1 MTAWRDAILA
11 QLPQKGPALAVVA
24 DPDRLLRDARL
35 LDAVCARGVEV
46 ARAEEPVA
54 FRYAY
59 EASLRPR
66 LDRGED
72 VRVLVVVASD
82 AEARTLPCD
91 VLARSQPVRGL
102 GLAALCPRLSYP
114 VLRELDP
121 LTFDA
126 IIDAH
131 AGYTGATLGDAAT
144 REFVLKRVYRID
156 PEAIHTAADAVC
168 LLFEKH
174 TRTLPMPAPLD
185 AELVRRLSARP
196 ALAAWPLSEWM
207 ESREAFLRAVQ
218 SAWPGYLAE
227 RAGRS
232 VAAAGGLRFPFDDD
246 AVRRRVDTLFLD
258 GVLRPVPFDAAD
270 ALPSWARVGVE
281 QPTPVAALER
291 LDRQLAHA
299 RVERPHADAHFTQW
313 LAFARTWAAVVA
325 AHARLD
331 GPRPTELEAR
341 YDEVRAEVDAAFAA
355 WMETHYASLANVLLP
370 GMRPVM
376 VHQVAGFLARQR
388 SANARGRVALLVV
401 DGMALDQWLTLREG
415 LAPVL
420 GGAHVEESAI
430 FAWVPTVTSVSR
442 QALFAGRTPLYFG
455 ESLFETGR
463 DEARWRRAWHEAG
476 VVPEAVRYARA
487 AEAASIETVGAW
499 IDHPKVAVV
508 GLVLN
513 TLDDA
518 MHGAVLGLPQLHGAV
533 QLWGAQG
540 RIGTL
545 LARLLDGGFEV
556 FVTADHGNTEAV
568 GGGRLSEGVLVDK
581 AGERARCYASAALR
595 ARALTDAPAALPWP
609 GVGLPPSVHVL
620 LAPGRQAFLPLGERR
635 VVHGGIVLEEVVV
648 PFVRIFQP

>member
-1 MTAWRDAILA
+1 MSAWREAILA
-11 QLPQKGPALAVVA
+11 QLPQKGPALALVA
-24 DPDRLLRDARL
+24 DPDRLLQDARL
-35 LDAVCARGVEV
+35 LDAVRARGVEV
-46 ARAEEPVA
+46 VRAEEPVA

-59 EASLRPR
+59 DASLRPR

-72 VRVLVVVASD
+72 VRALVVVGSD
-82 AEARTLPCD
+82 AEARALPCD
-91 VLARSQPVRGL
+91 VLALSQSVRGL

-114 VLRELDP
+114 ALRELDP
-121 LTFDA
+121 QTFDA
-126 IIDAH
+126 VIDAH
-131 AGYTGATLGDAAT
+131 AEYTGAPLGDQAT

-156 PEAIHTAADAVC
+156 PEAIHTAADVAC
-168 LLFEKH
+168 LLLEKH
-174 TRTLPMPAPLD
+174 TRALPLPAPLD

-196 ALAAWPLSEWM
+196 ALAGWLLSEWM
-207 ESREAFLRAVQ
+207 GSREAFLRAVQ
-218 SAWPGYLAE
+218 GAWPGYLAE
-227 RAGRS
+227 RAGR
-232 VAAAGGLRFPFDDD
+232 AAAPAGGLRFPFDDD
-246 AVRRRVDTLFLD
+246 AVRRHVDTLFLD
-258 GVLRPVPFDAAD
+258 GVLRPVPFDAVED
-270 ALPSWARVGVE
+270 LPSWARAGVE
-281 QPTPVAALER
+281 QPTPAAAIER
-291 LDRQLAHA
+291 LDRQLMHA
-299 RVERPHADAHFTQW
+299 RAERPPADAHFSQW

-325 AHARLD
+325 ARARLD
-331 GPRPTELEAR
+331 GPVPADVEAR
-341 YDEVRAEVDAAFAA
+341 YDEAQADVDAAFAA
-355 WMETHYASLANVLLP
+355 WMEAHYASLANVLLP

-388 SANARGRVALLVV
+388 AASARGRVALLVI

-415 LAPVL
+415 LGPAL
-420 GGAHVEESAI
+420 ADAHLDESAI

-476 VVPEAVRYARA
+476 VAPEAVRYARA
-487 AEAASIETVGAW
+487 AEAASLETVGAW
-499 IDHPKVAVV
+499 IEHPKVAVV

-513 TLDDA
+513 TIDDS

-533 QLWGAQG
+533 RLWVAQG
-540 RIGTL
+540 GVGALI
-545 LARLLDGGFEV
+545 ARLLDGGFEV

-595 ARALTDAPAALPWP
+595 ARALADAPAALPWP

-620 LAPGRQAFLPLGERR
+620 LAPDRQAFLPPGERR

-648 PFVRIFQP
+648 PFVRIFRQ